1 MKLSI
6 QHLAMA
12 LMILISSMS
21 SIGTAWTETPTAEKA
36 HRFIYRMK
44 SPQNVEVFEFSSTA
58 PSYEDA
64 FEKAADACF
73 KHFKN
78 GKKLTEDRGLDIID
92 VCANPRSL

>member
-12 LMILISSMS
+12 LLIMIS
-21 SIGTAWTETPTAEKA
+21 SIGSIGSAWKETPTAEKA
-36 HRFIYRMK
+36 HKFVYRMK
-44 SPQNVEVFEFSSTA
+44 STQNVEVFEFSSTA

-64 FEKAADACF
+64 FERAADACF

-78 GKKLTEDRGLDIID
+78 GKKLTEDSGLDIID